1 VRKALVARDSKVIE
15 LQQRVSTLEA
25 ELDTERAVVKFLRE
39 ETDELQ

>member
-1 VRKALVARDSKVIE
+1 MRKALVARDSKVIE